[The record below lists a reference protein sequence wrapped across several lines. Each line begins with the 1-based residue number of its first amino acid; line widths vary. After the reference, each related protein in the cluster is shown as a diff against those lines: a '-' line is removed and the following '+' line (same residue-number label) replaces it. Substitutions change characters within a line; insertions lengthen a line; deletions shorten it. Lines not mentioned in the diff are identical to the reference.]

1 MTQFLYQVLVGE
13 EVVASD
19 MNLETALVLT
29 KALFQTYYEEPELG
43 VSIKVQ

>member
-1 MTQFLYQVLVGE
+1 MTQFLYQVLVD
-13 EVVASD
+13 SD

-29 KALFQTYYEEPELG
+29 KALFQPYYEEPELR

>member
-13 EVVASD
+13 DVVASD
-19 MNLETALVLT
+19 MNLEVAMILV
-29 KALFQTYYEEPELG
+29 KGLFQTYYEEPELR

>member
-13 EVVASD
+13 DVVASD

-29 KALFQTYYEEPELG
+29 KALFQTYYNESNLK
-43 VSIKVQ
+43 VSIQVQ